1 MNGVVLRPSDATPA
15 DPERFVSR
23 AGGLFQHVERVAAWS
38 RRTLAATLESMP
50 GVDGATTVSL
60 ATYLE
65 VARRVGSKDDRFR
78 GRATRDAAHPPGQS
92 PRGAR
97 GGGGGPARS
106 LPAAVRGA
114 GGV

>member
-1 MNGVVLRPSDATPA
+1 MLRPSDATPA

-65 VARRVGSKDDRFR
+65 VARRVGSKDDRFSCSTR
-78 GRATRDAAHPPGQS
+78 GDNRAEGRRINVLPKVL
-92 PRGAR
+92 
-97 GGGGGPARS
+97 RS
-106 LPAAVRGA
+106 VTA
-114 GGV
+114 